1 MEFPVIK
8 SVSAVRNYLLHV
20 AFEDG
25 TEGNYDV
32 NHLAGKGVFLSWDS
46 DNNFFKVG
54 ISNESG
60 AITWPGEIDID
71 TINVYCVIKEI
82 DVDTFL
88 MKHQLH
94 ATF

>member
-8 SVSAVRNYLLHV
+8 TVSAVRAYLLHV
-20 AFEDG
+20 TFEDG

-32 NHLAGKGVFLSWDS
+32 SQLAGKGVFKSWDKN
-46 DNNFFKVG
+46 NNFFKVG

-71 TINVYCVIKEI
+71 TINVYCAIKKI
-82 DVDTFL
+82 DVDTIL
-88 MKHQLH
+88 MKHHLH
-94 ATF
+94 AAY